1 MENLTFQ
8 GRFIILLEMKQTK
21 QIYNKGLNRR
31 NILKYGLYA
40 GILAKLQPCLWLSG
54 CGKWGGRKKDNRCN
68 IVLIS
73 IDTLRRDHCSA
84 YGYARDT
91 TPSLS
96 GFARQATSF
105 DLAYSPTSTT
115 GPTHASLFTGLYPIA
130 HRVLKNGLQLSKE
143 HETLAEIL
151 KAEDY
156 QTAAIVSSFVL
167 DAKFGYAQGFA
178 YYDDD
183 FEFSQSTI
191 SPTQWEGHRVDG
203 AFDRRADYATDR
215 AIGWLKNHRRS
226 NQPFFLFVHYFDPH
240 DPYTPP
246 QPFADRFVPPNAP
259 AKSLKS
265 YIGRYDDEIAFTDQ
279 QLGNL
284 LDALKQMALEEQTL
298 VVILSD
304 HGEGLMNHGHM
315 YHGVHIY
322 EEAVRVPL
330 LFRWPNRI
338 PSGRVLS
345 APVGLIS
352 FTPTILDLVNIESDR
367 RSFQSHSLA
376 ASLRGETGLD
386 PQQPIYLY
394 RRYYKTGK
402 IGKIAVKG
410 DKFGIRTGPWKYIE
424 GKEEKT
430 KELFDLAA
438 DPKERRNLCG
448 KFPEKATQLAS
459 QLAKWKQ
466 RHGRKVFGQG
476 TISKED
482 LERLK
487 TLGYVE

>member
-1 MENLTFQ
+1 MNVSRKRTSNVNLS
-8 GRFIILLEMKQTK
+8 RRELLKC
-21 QIYNKGLNRR
+21 
-31 NILKYGLYA
+31 GLYGPA
-40 GILAKLQPCLWLSG
+40 AASLSPCLWLSG
-54 CGKWGGRKKDNRCN
+54 CGKRGGRKKERCN

-91 TPSLS
+91 TPTLNR
-96 GFARQATSF
+96 FARQATSF
-105 DLAYSPTSTT
+105 DLAYAPTSTT

-130 HRVLKNGLQLSKE
+130 HHVVRNGLQLSTK
-143 HETLAEIL
+143 HETLAEVF
-151 KAEDY
+151 KAQGY

-167 DAKFGYAQGFA
+167 DSKFGYAQGFA

-183 FEFSQSTI
+183 FEFSQSTVH
-191 SPTQWEGHRVDG
+191 PTQREGHRVDG
-203 AFDRRADYATDR
+203 AFDRRADYTTDR
-215 AIGWLKNHRRS
+215 AISWLKNRRRS

-246 QPFADRFVPPNAP
+246 QPFAGRFVPSNVHAN
-259 AKSLKS
+259 SLKG
-265 YIGRYDDEIAFTDQ
+265 YIGRYDAEIAFTDQ
-279 QLGNL
+279 QLANL
-284 LDALKQMALEEQTL
+284 LNALKQMALEEQTL
-298 VVILSD
+298 VVIFSD

-345 APVGLIS
+345 APVELIS
-352 FTPTILDLVNIESDR
+352 LTPTILGLMNIESDR
-367 RSFQSHSLA
+367 HAFQTHSLA
-376 ASLRGETGLD
+376 PSLRGETQLD

-394 RRYYKTGK
+394 RRYYKAGK
-402 IGKIAVKG
+402 VGRIPVKG
-410 DKFGIRTGPWKYIE
+410 DKFGIRTGSWKYIE

-430 KELFDLAA
+430 EELFDLAA
-438 DPKERRNLCG
+438 GPKEKTNLCS
-448 KFPEKATQLAS
+448 KFPKKAAQLAS

-466 RHGRKVFGQG
+466 RHVRKLSGQG
-476 TISKED
+476 KISKED